1 MSWPWKFTGAFIVM
15 CNYFLL
21 VADASHGPKNCNSG
35 TFSNALWPIGL
46 LNFYYALFFRKLNDM
61 RKIAKHHHF
70 SDKGS
75 IMGRK
80 IGACNPDS
88 STARKLLC
96 ALISTTFNLV
106 TLLKKLYVLIFRM
119 LDVIY
124 GRPLVTCTHFRKLD
138 LIYAAKKLLDVIY
151 GLVNSRTEC

>member
-1 MSWPWKFTGAFIVM
+1 M
-15 CNYFLL
+15 
-21 VADASHGPKNCNSG
+21 
-35 TFSNALWPIGL
+35 ALTGL
-46 LNFYYALFFRKLNDM
+46 LNFYYVLFFRKLNDM

-138 LIYAAKKLLDVIY
+138 IIYAAKKLLDVIY
-151 GLVNSRTEC
+151 GLVN